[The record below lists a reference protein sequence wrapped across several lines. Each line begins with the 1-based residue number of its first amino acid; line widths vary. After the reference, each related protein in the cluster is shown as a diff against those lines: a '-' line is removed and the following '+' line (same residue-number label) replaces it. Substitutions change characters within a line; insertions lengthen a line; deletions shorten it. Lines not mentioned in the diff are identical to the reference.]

1 MQRVAR
7 ESFRLRP
14 WFHPWAVSA
23 SLLLLAGALSAHPV
37 EDLVAR
43 GIPAASA
50 ALEDTAFVVAMEG
63 SLTEGDT
70 LLKRYGGVFFTLLD
84 SISGGWP
91 IVGLCVDIPGSRL
104 RFSRV
109 DMYEALDQMRSG
121 VSDDRVALW
130 VLQHTRVFN
139 LQP

>member
-1 MQRVAR
+1 MQPAAPDLLQ
-7 ESFRLRP
+7 LRP
-14 WFHPWAVSA
+14 SLIPLAVLA
-23 SLLLLAGALSAHPV
+23 SLLFAGAAPAGPV
-37 EDLVAR
+37 EDLEAR
-43 GIPAASA
+43 GLPVTSA

-130 VLQHTRVFN
+130 VLQHTRVFS